1 MLMYRHDNLLNLC
14 CVLIR
19 LKIVLEKDDRLRLV
33 EICCRMK
40 LGRSVTLLERMWRYK
55 LIHTDD
61 HAAGIAERF
70 K

>member
-1 MLMYRHDNLLNLC
+1 MLER
-14 CVLIR
+14 
-19 LKIVLEKDDRLRLV
+19 DDRLRLV

-70 K
+70 KKCITLYKSA